1 MKDKI
6 NYFIDS
12 ILYSYAQILFSN
24 RKWLGFIALIA
35 TLINPLV
42 GLCGIYGLI
51 ISNSIALLLKFD
63 KEKIKT
69 GFYGFNGIL
78 FGLSIPFYFELNGQM
93 FLLLTVFIVLTFFLS
108 AVLEHY
114 LAIAFN
120 LPGLSLPFI
129 LSLYI
134 FLIFISNYNTIF
146 YNDLTNYKEI
156 VFFNNLNYYITYYFK
171 SFSIIFF
178 QKSILSGML
187 LAIGVL
193 FFSRVLFLN
202 SIIAYTLNIFVLS
215 IILPNYDLDIL
226 LITSFNS
233 ILTSFALGGTLIL
246 ISRKTIPLLFLSTL
260 MIIVFSIFFTK
271 LLIPF
276 YLPVLVLPFNLVV
289 LSVIYSLKFRK
300 EQTDLVLLY
309 FAPGSPE
316 ENFYY
321 HNNRKFR
328 FDKFKLLFP
337 ELPVFGQWTIS
348 QGVNGSL
355 THKDRFKDAW
365 DFTINDHTNK
375 IYSNSGNIL
384 TDYYCFSLPVVA
396 SLAGNVVNV
405 IDNIQDNNVGEVNLK
420 NNFGNTIVIDHGS
433 GLFSAVSHLKYK
445 SSKVKV
451 GDYVEKGQIIGA
463 CGSSGRSP
471 YPHLH
476 FQFQLTN
483 KVGDKTYNFPI
494 SHFIEKT
501 EDNYL
506 LKTFDYPKENSLVTN
521 LEVHKTIKKA
531 FNLQFGDEFLV
542 ECSLNNLN
550 FDEKWEIDVDINN
563 NLFIK
568 SNNSSM
574 AYIYSVEKVF
584 YITNFFGN
592 KNSAL
597 YFFYLNS
604 IKIPF
609 MYKSFLS
616 WHDEFPL
623 HLVNKSWIR
632 FLSEFFLMFGEQIKA
647 FVKYEFSKNENE
659 DNKFYIQSVT
669 EIKGKGIFSF
679 FKNKG
684 VGELVISNEG
694 EIDSYR
700 YSNSNIQFNA
710 KIKYLGD
717 E

>member
-24 RKWLGFIALIA
+24 RKWLGFIALTA
-35 TLINPLV
+35 TLLNPTV

-51 ISNSIALLLKFD
+51 ISNSIAFLLKFD
-63 KEKIKT
+63 SDKIKS

-78 FGLSIPFYFELNGQM
+78 LGLSIPFYFELSGQI
-93 FLLLTVFIVLTFFLS
+93 FLLLTVFIILTFFLS

-114 LAIAFN
+114 LATAFN
-120 LPGLSLPFI
+120 LPGLSVPFI

-146 YNDLTNYKEI
+146 YNDLTNYNEI
-156 VFFNNLNYYITYYFK
+156 ELFNNFNNYIIYYFK
-171 SFSIIFF
+171 SFGIIFF
-178 QKSILSGML
+178 QKNIFSGIL

-202 SIIAYTLNIFVLS
+202 SIIAYLLNIVLLN
-215 IILPNYDLDIL
+215 IILPNYDADIL

-233 ILTSFALGGTLIL
+233 ILASFALGGTLIL
-246 ISRKTIPLLFLSTL
+246 ISKKTIPLLFLSTL

-276 YLPVLVLPFNLVV
+276 FLPVLVLPFNLVV

-337 ELPVFGQWTIS
+337 ELPVFGHWTIS
-348 QGVNGSL
+348 QGINGSF

-365 DFTINDHTNK
+365 DFVINDNLNK
-375 IYSNSGNIL
+375 VYSNSGDFIA
-384 TDYYCFSLPVVA
+384 DYYCFNLPVVA
-396 SLAGNVVNV
+396 TLAGNVVNV

-445 SSKVKV
+445 SAKVKT
-451 GDYVEKGQIIGA
+451 GDYVDKGQIIGA
-463 CGSSGRSP
+463 CGNSGRSP

-494 SHFIEKT
+494 SHFIEKF
-501 EDNYL
+501 DDIYL
-506 LKTFDYPKENSLVTN
+506 LKTFDYPKENSIVTN
-521 LEVHKTIKKA
+521 IEVHKTIKKA
-531 FNLQFGDEFLV
+531 FNLQFGDEYLV
-542 ECSLNNLN
+542 EYILNNHA
-550 FDEKWEIDVDINN
+550 FEEKWEVNVDINN
-563 NLFIK
+563 NLYIK
-568 SNNSSM
+568 SNNSAI

-584 YITNFFGN
+584 YITNFLGN
-592 KNSAL
+592 KSSAL

-604 IKIPF
+604 LKIPY
-609 MYKSFLS
+609 MYKPFLN

-623 HLVNKSWIR
+623 HLINNSWFR
-632 FLSEFFLMFGEQIKA
+632 FISEFFLMFGEQIKA
-647 FVKYEFSKNENE
+647 SVNYGFSKNENN
-659 DNKFYIQSVT
+659 DDKFHIQST
-669 EIKGKGIFSF
+669 TIIKGKGIFSF
-679 FKNKG
+679 FKKTG
-684 VGELVISNEG
+684 FGELIISSEG
-694 EIDSYR
+694 IIESYS
-700 YSNSNIQFNA
+700 YSNNNIQFNA
-710 KIKYLGD
+710 KIKNLGD